1 MSCWESNPQE
11 LPAGST
17 CCRREARRLPLG
29 AHGSKELTQTEQGLV
44 PCASPGATR
53 CPCGFPASTAPWP
66 RDTVIAELI

>member
-1 MSCWESNPQE
+1 MSCWESNPHE

-29 AHGSKELTQTEQGLV
+29 AHGSKEPTQTEQGLV
-44 PCASPGATR
+44 PRALPGATR